1 MDYHSELIDKYLHKN
16 EELKYSCG
24 VTGYKDNLTRITIT
38 YLGVVLIIAG
48 VVAWFYPEKTFTAA
62 LGVGLL
68 GMLLVFAWAF
78 FAIKKQEKNKAE
90 YENIVYAITDSR
102 ILILNKALSRV
113 VKEYHFATITHAFVE
128 SCKSNNGTVFFQ
140 PNANTP
146 YVSSKISG
154 LILYTVP
161 EIESSRLLFISSP
174 ETVCDIIN
182 TCVDEYEKKM
192 KEKSKKGR

>member
-1 MDYHSELIDKYLHKN
+1 MDYHSELIDIFLKKN

-48 VVAWFYPEKTFTAA
+48 LVSWFYPEKTFTVA

-68 GMLLVFAWAF
+68 GMLLIFAWAF
-78 FAIKKQEKNKAE
+78 FMIKKQESNKAE
-90 YENIVYAITDSR
+90 YEDIVYAITDSR
-102 ILILNKALSRV
+102 ILILSQSMKKKLG
-113 VKEYHFATITHAFVE
+113 EYHFATITHAFVE
-128 SCKSNNGTVFFQ
+128 SCKANNGTVYFQ

-146 YVSSKISG
+146 YVSSKISS

-161 EIESSRLLFISSP
+161 DVKSSRLLFISSP
-174 ETVCDIIN
+174 ENVCDIIN

-192 KEKSKKGR
+192 KVNNKKGK